1 MIDLLRHPD
10 TRVARENRFKLA
22 RGLGVDIGEIP
33 RFLEDFSDIY
43 LSLSYYQEYLDDL
56 TSKVIDMVGELGDMS
71 QNWQLRLDP

>member
-43 LSLSYYQEYLDDL
+43 LSLSYYLDDL
-56 TSKVIDMVGELGDMS
+56 TPKVIDTVGELSDMS